1 METAKKERYEHLTRT
16 INGLILRWGVII
28 SITLISIGIIVTFLD
43 SKSAIPNTIS
53 DLLSSSVG
61 LPVLNFGTLANSL
74 ASLDGLSIIQIGVL
88 ILLATPIVRIGVSTI
103 IFAVEK
109 DRAYVIIGLFVLV
122 VLLVSVF
129 VVGPYESSIGR
140 RATSFIP

>member
-1 METAKKERYEHLTRT
+1 MDSARKARYEHLTRT

-28 SITLISIGIIVTFLD
+28 SIALISIGIVDAFLN
-43 SKSAIPNTIS
+43 SKVAVPGTIS
-53 DLLSSSVG
+53 ELLSSSVG
-61 LPVLNFGTLANSL
+61 LPVLNFGELVNSL
-74 ASLDGLSIIQIGVL
+74 AGFEGLSIIQTGVL
-88 ILLATPIVRIGVSTI
+88 ILLATPIVRIGVSTV

-109 DRAYVIIGLFVLV
+109 DRAYVVIGLFVLV

-129 VVGPYESSIGR
+129 VIGPYESSIGS